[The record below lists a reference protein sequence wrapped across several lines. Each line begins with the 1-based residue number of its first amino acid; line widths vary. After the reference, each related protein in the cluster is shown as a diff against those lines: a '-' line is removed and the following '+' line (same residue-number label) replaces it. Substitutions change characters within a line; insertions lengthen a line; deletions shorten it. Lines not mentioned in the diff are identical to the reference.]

1 MVCMQPAAQRQPQHN
16 FTAHPKRK
24 PPRAAKAQMRHS
36 MVLLQAACQQC
47 MPLSICASSCS
58 TPAVLDDQKC
68 DCPAC
73 AKALL
78 RICTASKGP
87 KPWVALGRPSA
98 QPADSVMLPT
108 HSTVPTRLKL
118 PSQPASWLAIPR
130 TSSRWIHNTTRRCVT
145 DGSQWCVT
153 AAEPTH
159 GLPACEVVS
168 LQHAMLL
175 LRRAQREGLTFT

>member
-1 MVCMQPAAQRQPQHN
+1 MQPAAQRQAQRN

-47 MPLSICASSCS
+47 MPLSICALSSS
-58 TPAVLDDQKC
+58 TPAVLDDQNC

-87 KPWVALGRPSA
+87 MPWVALGQPSA

-108 HSTVPTRLKL
+108 HKHCPNKAQAAYHNPL
-118 PSQPASWLAIPR
+118 PAVQSLEVALDGF
-130 TSSRWIHNTTRRCVT
+130 TTRP
-145 DGSQWCVT
+145 DAASPAGPSGASQ
-153 AAEPTH
+153 
-159 GLPACEVVS
+159 
-168 LQHAMLL
+168 
-175 LRRAQREGLTFT
+175 